1 MPGNSSSKRTQK
13 TNCLIEKMG
22 YYLDLSDPDIA
33 HLASLQKHEQNWRQR
48 DIVRES
54 GAPADLLYVVKSG
67 WCYSYTIMV
76 DGRRQVLQI
85 HHPGD
90 VIGIPDVAY
99 ERAVTGLQA
108 ATDICLCPFP
118 KNRLDEIFRDS
129 PRLTALL
136 MTLGM
141 MDHVVLLDRIR
152 TIGRMNA
159 DERVAHFLLE
169 IVSRLR
175 ITSPDITDTFDLPLS
190 QELIG
195 DALGLTNVY
204 VSRTMSLME
213 RAGLI
218 QRMDRAIRICD
229 ERALKDMADF
239 QDRYYRIDTSW
250 FPGGAAPA
258 LEPNA

>member
-1 MPGNSSSKRTQK
+1 
-13 TNCLIEKMG
+13 
-22 YYLDLSDPDIA
+22 
-33 HLASLQKHEQNWRQR
+33 
-48 DIVRES
+48 
-54 GAPADLLYVVKSG
+54 
-67 WCYSYTIMV
+67 
-76 DGRRQVLQI
+76 
-85 HHPGD
+85 
-90 VIGIPDVAY
+90 
-99 ERAVTGLQA
+99 
-108 ATDICLCPFP
+108 
-118 KNRLDEIFRDS
+118 
-129 PRLTALL
+129 